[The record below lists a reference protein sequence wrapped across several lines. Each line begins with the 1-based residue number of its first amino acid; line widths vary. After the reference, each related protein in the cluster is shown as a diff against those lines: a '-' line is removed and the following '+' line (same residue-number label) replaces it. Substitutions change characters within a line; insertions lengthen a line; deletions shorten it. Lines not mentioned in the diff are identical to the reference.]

1 MKKYK
6 CIFFDLDHTLW
17 DYETNSK
24 EALRDL
30 YISFNLEEK
39 GINSFEAFF
48 AKFREVNFALWDLYD
63 HGVIT
68 SDVIRQERF
77 RKIFASFHLTDDQLS
92 ETISSDYLATCPL
105 KCNVMPK
112 AVETLE
118 YLSKTYKLT
127 VITNGFDE
135 IQHLKLASGKMD
147 HFFNH
152 IITSQK
158 AGHKKPARE
167 IFEYAMHLNGIKAS
181 EAIMIGDNPI
191 TDIGGARNASV
202 DAILFNPEQIDYQIE
217 IKHQIKALE
226 ELQQLL

>member
-24 EALRDL
+24 EALHDL
-30 YISFNLEEK
+30 YLLFNLREK
-39 GINSFEAFF
+39 GVTSFEAFF
-48 AKFREVNFALWDLYD
+48 AKFREVNLALWDLYD
-63 HGVIT
+63 HGMIT
-68 SDVIRQERF
+68 SEIIRHERF
-77 RKIFASFHLTDDQLS
+77 KRIFAAFQLIDNPLS
-92 ETISSDYLATCPL
+92 ETISSEYLATCPL

-118 YLSKTYKLT
+118 YLSKEYKLT
-127 VITNGFDE
+127 IITNGFDE
-135 IQHLKLASGKMD
+135 IQHTKLASGKMD

-167 IFEYAMHLNGIKAS
+167 IFEYAMQLNGIKAS
-181 EAIMIGDNPI
+181 EAIMVGDNPV
-191 TDIGGARNASV
+191 TDIGGARNAYV

-217 IKHQIKALE
+217 VKHQIKALE